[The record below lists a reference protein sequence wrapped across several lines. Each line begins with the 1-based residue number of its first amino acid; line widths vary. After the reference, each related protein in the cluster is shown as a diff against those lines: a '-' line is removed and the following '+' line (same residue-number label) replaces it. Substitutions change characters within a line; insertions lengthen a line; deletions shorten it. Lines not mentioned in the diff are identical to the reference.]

1 MLLNCHYLHCIVSK
15 LFDSWK
21 HLIPKV
27 CIRVDLWL
35 LIAILK
41 LIPASIVQENHKL
54 PTDAQKKCIQMVGMV
69 LFAIFYYVIIT
80 VPVCKKYKHRLIKYT
95 LC

>member
-27 CIRVDLWL
+27 CICVDLWL

-54 PTDAQKKCIQMVGMV
+54 PTDAQKKMYTNGRHG
-69 LFAIFYYVIIT
+69 VIRYFLLCNNNRT
-80 VPVCKKYKHRLIKYT
+80 RL
-95 LC
+95 